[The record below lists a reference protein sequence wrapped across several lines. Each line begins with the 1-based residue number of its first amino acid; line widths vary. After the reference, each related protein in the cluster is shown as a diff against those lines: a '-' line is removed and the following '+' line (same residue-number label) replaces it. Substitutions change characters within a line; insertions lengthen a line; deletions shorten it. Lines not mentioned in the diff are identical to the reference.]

1 MIPNTFGL
9 IRHPEIDLIAVP
21 LEISVKDLKL
31 QTIAPEISDVHED
44 SYILSNGN
52 ESPFEGMCYYSVQVP
67 TKAIGVIVPCSFYG
81 SVSSG
86 NVASSGLST
95 LKNGSVQGLPR
106 TICFPGR
113 AWAYLPIAS
122 ANHRWVV
129 VSQLLED
136 YNKGFH
142 PIFVF
147 SDSE

>member
-31 QTIAPEISDVHED
+31 QKIAPEIADVYEN
-44 SYILSNGN
+44 SYILSTGN
-52 ESPFEGMCYYSVQVP
+52 EYQFDGMCYYSVQVP
-67 TKAIGVIVPCSFYG
+67 TKAIGVIVPCSYFG

-95 LKNGSVQGLPR
+95 SKNGGVQGMPR
-106 TICFPGR
+106 TICYPGR

-122 ANHRWVV
+122 ANHKWVI

-136 YNKGFH
+136 YKSGFH

-147 SDSE
+147 RDSE